1 MRLAVSFL
9 LIFAVLFTNA
19 QQVVVDKLPKSTDE
33 FIQLRNKIATT
44 PAGGA
49 TMFMIAMKVYESD
62 KDLGNQFFVLA
73 VDKNRLETGSTY
85 KGYALRRGDIQLITN
100 QMAKDKNLTNSYI
113 KGSSVDN
120 GYFVKFPYKFVY
132 STNPY
137 SGDIKTGPFKVFIKC
152 SGAASPRPITLKK
165 NDKGIWKAANWSS
178 VLVGIKKVA
187 VSDDL

>member
-9 LIFAVLFTNA
+9 LIFAVFLSNA

-85 KGYALRRGDIQLITN
+85 KGYALRRGDIQLITTRW
-100 QMAKDKNLTNSYI
+100 Q
-113 KGSSVDN
+113 
-120 GYFVKFPYKFVY
+120 
-132 STNPY
+132 
-137 SGDIKTGPFKVFIKC
+137 KTRI
-152 SGAASPRPITLKK
+152 
-165 NDKGIWKAANWSS
+165 
-178 VLVGIKKVA
+178 
-187 VSDDL
+187 